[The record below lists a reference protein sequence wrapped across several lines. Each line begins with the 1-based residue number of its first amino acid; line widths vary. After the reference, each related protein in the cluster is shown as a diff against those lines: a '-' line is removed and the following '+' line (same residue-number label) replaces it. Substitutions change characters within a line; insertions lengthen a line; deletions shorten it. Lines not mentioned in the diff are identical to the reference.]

1 VRKRGREREE
11 GRREERRGGTK
22 RREERKDRPQ
32 DTLKLTSAKEE
43 MLRCFFIAFNFS
55 RSSDNCKRSKVNK

>member
-1 VRKRGREREE
+1 MRRREGSEEERKRE
-11 GRREERRGGTK
+11 RGGTK